1 MIENQVIFHILPYF
15 GATVLI
21 LTNMLIFY
29 STGNA
34 LLGFWA
40 LYGFLL
46 MPQLGIH
53 SRFAALLGVN
63 EKINS

>member
-1 MIENQVIFHILPYF
+1 MIENPVILHILPYF

-29 STGNA
+29 SKNSTGNP

-46 MPQLGIH
+46 MPEGGARCRQKCATTWH
-53 SRFAALLGVN
+53 T
-63 EKINS
+63 